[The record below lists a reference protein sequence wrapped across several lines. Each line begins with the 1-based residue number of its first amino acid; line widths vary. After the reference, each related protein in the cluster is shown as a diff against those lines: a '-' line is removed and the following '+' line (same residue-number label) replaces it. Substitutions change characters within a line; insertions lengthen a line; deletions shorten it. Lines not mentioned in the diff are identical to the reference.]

1 MIQTGTLS
9 KEQNSFLAHWDPRC
23 KLIGFFILMLSF
35 ALVRNLMLLPFMAV
49 TAFLVFFLSPVPA
62 SVLLPKLRLPGI
74 FVMIYGLI
82 LVFGSGTTILF
93 QMGPLALKAEGLL
106 NFVVIAVRLFS
117 ILTLATVLF
126 ASTPITELTS
136 AMQSLGLPLLLA
148 DMILFTNRYIFQLAD
163 DMQKTRY
170 AARLRGFQGKS
181 PASLQTFAYIVGT
194 LLVRSHA
201 QSERVYQAM
210 TLRGYGQNQVP
221 AKLKGKTTRQ
231 DLLALL
237 AGVFLSGLFIIAQTL
252 L

>member
-1 MIQTGTLS
+1 MIQTGTMT
-9 KEQNSFLAHWDPRC
+9 KEQDSFLARWDPRC
-23 KLIGFFILMLSF
+23 KLTGFFMLMLSF
-35 ALVRNLMLLPFMAV
+35 ALVRNPLLLPFMAV
-49 TAFLVFFLSPVPA
+49 TALLVFPLSPVPT

-74 FVMIYGLI
+74 FVLVYGVI
-82 LVFGSGTTILF
+82 LVFGSGTTVLI
-93 QMGPLALKAEGLL
+93 QVGPLALKAEGLL

-148 DMILFTNRYIFQLAD
+148 DMILFTNRYIFQLAG

-181 PASLQTFAYIVGT
+181 LASLPTFAYIVGT

-210 TLRGYGQNQVP
+210 TLRGYGQNRVP
-221 AKLKGKTTRQ
+221 AGLKRKTTKQ

-237 AGVFLSGLFIIAQTL
+237 AVVFLSTVFVIAQTL